1 MSVFRVEGK
10 RLVYQKVRSSG
21 VNCCVPL
28 CTVSSRHNTT
38 VSFHS
43 FPVDPVV
50 RAEWE
55 LKIRRDDFSP
65 SKHSRV
71 CSRHFKQTDFQVTA
85 KGLRRLKK
93 GTVPVLFAWN
103 GYELPAPRPS
113 VWDRRPRAESPPPE
127 PDSDSEMETE
137 MPPDH
142 EYCVVPQTGARAND
156 LVDENEALRLQIREL
171 QQKLEVVDLRPRFG
185 IERLSTSDVKVR
197 FYTRFASYRSLMSFW
212 RLIEPAVT
220 NKMIRITSTNTV
232 SASRTTVSNTYCNMT
247 CM

>member
-1 MSVFRVEGK
+1 M
-10 RLVYQKVRSSG
+10 
-21 VNCCVPL
+21 CHCA
-28 CTVSSRHNTT
+28 VSSQHNTT

-103 GYELPAPRPS
+103 GYELPAPRLS
-113 VWDRRPRAESPPPE
+113 AGGKSPPPE

-142 EYCVVPQTGARAND
+142 EYCVVPSVGGN
-156 LVDENEALRLQIREL
+156 ALQ
-171 QQKLEVVDLRPRFG
+171 V
-185 IERLSTSDVKVR
+185 
-197 FYTRFASYRSLMSFW
+197 TR
-212 RLIEPAVT
+212 
-220 NKMIRITSTNTV
+220 
-232 SASRTTVSNTYCNMT
+232 
-247 CM
+247 